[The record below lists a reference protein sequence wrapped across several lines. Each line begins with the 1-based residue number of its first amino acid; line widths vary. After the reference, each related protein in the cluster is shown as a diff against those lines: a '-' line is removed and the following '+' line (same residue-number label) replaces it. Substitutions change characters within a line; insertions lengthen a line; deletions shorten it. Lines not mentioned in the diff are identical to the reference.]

1 MTDPAMLARR
11 GAHAEGELCRLIGAI
26 LSEDACLTLP
36 AIAAL
41 PRLPVDLSDIGGLPQ
56 LAVEIMRAD
65 GVHTADGIVLAAMKR
80 RLDVTTLRLGS
91 FLCECMDTPSFQP
104 ENAAQSVVNFTVY
117 CEQLRAVERLQDRA
131 WAGRRIPELLT
142 ERPRTRIRKTTV

>member
-26 LSEDACLTLP
+26 LSGDVRLNIP

-41 PRLPVDLSDIGGLPQ
+41 RGLPADLSDIGGLPQ
-56 LAVEIMRAD
+56 LAAEIMRAD
-65 GVHTADGIVLAAMKR
+65 RVHTADGIVMGAMKR
-80 RLDVTTLRLGS
+80 GLDAAALRLGS
-91 FLCECMDTPSFQP
+91 FLCECMDAPSCQP
-104 ENAAQSVVNFTVY
+104 ENAVQSAVNFTVY

-142 ERPRTRIRKTTV
+142 ARPQTGIPA